1 MPASV
6 KSRELFEQ
14 ACKVIPG
21 GVNSPVRAFKGLGR
35 DPVFIRR
42 AEGSRLYDVDGNS
55 YIDFVNSWGPL
66 LLGHSHPAVKEAVRA
81 ALEDGASYGAPTE
94 KEIVLARLVIEMMPS
109 VEMLRLVSSGTE
121 ATMSAVRLARAYSR
135 REKIIKI
142 EGCYHGHGDS
152 FLIKA
157 GSGLTTLGEPN
168 SPGVPR
174 SVSAD
179 TLIAPY
185 NDAAAVKALFEAY
198 PDAIAALIVE
208 PVPANM
214 GVILPAPGYLA
225 ALREITR
232 EFGSLLIFDEVI
244 TGFRVHPGGAQ
255 AHFGV
260 TADLTTLGKIIGGG
274 LPIGAYGGRREIM
287 ALMSPQGP
295 VYQAGTLSGNPLAVS
310 AGIATLTTI
319 KNENV
324 IEVVNAKA
332 EAFHRRVEALAAAS
346 GVALCANRI
355 GSMSTLFF
363 QKGPVRNYQEAV
375 RSDPEQ
381 FKVFFNA
388 MLDQGIYVAPS
399 QYEAAFVSLA
409 HTAQDL
415 DDACRAMETALARVR
430 DMAH

>member
-1 MPASV
+1 MMPA
-6 KSRELFEQ
+6 
-14 ACKVIPG
+14 
-21 GVNSPVRAFKGLGR
+21 
-35 DPVFIRR
+35 
-42 AEGSRLYDVDGNS
+42 
-55 YIDFVNSWGPL
+55 
-66 LLGHSHPAVKEAVRA
+66 
-81 ALEDGASYGAPTE
+81 
-94 KEIVLARLVIEMMPS
+94 
-109 VEMLRLVSSGTE
+109 VEMVRLVSSGTE
-121 ATMSAVRLARAYSR
+121 ATMSAVRLARAYTR

-179 TLIAPY
+179 TLIAPF
-185 NDAAAVKALFEAY
+185 NDAAAVKALFTAFPGE
-198 PDAIAALIVE
+198 IAALIVE

-225 ALREITR
+225 ALREMTR
-232 EFGSLLIFDEVI
+232 EYGSLLIFDEVI

-255 AHFGV
+255 GYFGI
-260 TADLTTLGKIIGGG
+260 TPDLTTLGKIIGGG

-310 AGIATLTTI
+310 AGIATLATI
-319 KNENV
+319 RNENV
-324 IEVVNAKA
+324 IDAVNAKA
-332 EAFHRRVEALAAAS
+332 ETFHRRVEALVAAS
-346 GVALCANRI
+346 GVALCTNRI

-381 FKVFFNA
+381 FKVFFGA
-388 MLDQGIYVAPS
+388 MLDQGIYMAPS

-409 HTAQDL
+409 HTPQDL
-415 DDACRAMETALARVR
+415 ADACQAMEMALARVR
-430 DMAH
+430 AMAR

>member
-1 MPASV
+1 MQASV
-6 KSRELFEQ
+6 KSRELFNQ
-14 ACKVIPG
+14 AREVIPG
-21 GVNSPVRAFKGLGR
+21 GVNSPVRAFKGLDR

-42 AEGSRLYDVDGNS
+42 AEGSRLYDVDGNT

-66 LLGHSHPAVKEAVRA
+66 LLGHSHPAVKAAVLA
-81 ALEDGASYGAPTE
+81 AVADGASYGAPTE
-94 KEIVLARLVIEMMPS
+94 KEITLAQLIIEMMPS
-109 VEMLRLVSSGTE
+109 VEMVRLVSSGTE
-121 ATMSAVRLARAYSR
+121 ATMSAVRLARAYAR

-185 NDAAAVKALFEAY
+185 NDVAAVKALFEAY
-198 PDAIAALIVE
+198 PDEIAALILE

-214 GVILPAPGYLA
+214 GVILPAPGYLET
-225 ALREITR
+225 LREMTR
-232 EFGSLLIFDEVI
+232 EYGSLLIFDEVI

-255 AHFGV
+255 AHFGI
-260 TADLTTLGKIIGGG
+260 TPDLTTLGKIIGGG
-274 LPIGAYGGRREIM
+274 LPIGAYGGRRDIM
-287 ALMSPQGP
+287 SLMSPEGP

-310 AGIATLTTI
+310 AGIATLSTI

-324 IEVVNAKA
+324 IETVNAKA
-332 EAFHRRVEALAAAS
+332 EGFYRKLDAVAAAS
-346 GVALCANRI
+346 GVPLCANRI

-363 QKGPVRNYQEAV
+363 QEGPVRNYQEAV
-375 RSDPEQ
+375 RSNAAQ

-409 HTAQDL
+409 HSEQDL
-415 DDACRAMETALARVR
+415 DDACRAIEKALAKVR